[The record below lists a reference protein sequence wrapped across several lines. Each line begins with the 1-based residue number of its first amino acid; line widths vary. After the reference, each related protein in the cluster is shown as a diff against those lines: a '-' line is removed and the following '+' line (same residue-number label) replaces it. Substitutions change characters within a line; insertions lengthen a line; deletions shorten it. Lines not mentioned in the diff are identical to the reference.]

1 MRLVF
6 VLLIVTSGFP
16 LGVFTGPTPAQ
27 AVSVR
32 NATIAFIIFILVFRV
47 VPTSRDL
54 GSVLYFLVN
63 YGI

>member
-1 MRLVF
+1 MRALLIRLVF
-6 VLLIVTSGFP
+6 VLFIVTSGFP

-47 VPTSRDL
+47 VPLRLIWAMHGT
-54 GSVLYFLVN
+54 F
-63 YGI
+63 

>member
-1 MRLVF
+1 MRALLIRLVF
-6 VLLIVTSGFP
+6 VLFIVTSGFP

-47 VPTSRDL
+47 VPLRLIWAMRGT
-54 GSVLYFLVN
+54 F
-63 YGI
+63 